1 MTDDDASPP
10 SVNLE
15 LPERHLMTQGPPSHA
30 IMSISTRTDISPT
43 SSGSSNY
50 PRTVA
55 DQVGGCGL
63 TLTIVLSCGMATR
76 NLGVALAPLF
86 SLAEVDQQAIVMVV
100 LGLPITVAFALGAG
114 LLLRHTVE
122 RDTS

>member
-63 TLTIVLSCGMATR
+63 TLTDEARSHGGA
-76 NLGVALAPLF
+76 GYP
-86 SLAEVDQQAIVMVV
+86 
-100 LGLPITVAFALGAG
+100 GAFAGGGCRRPAAPNIEAMLELVDRPIHSRQGISG
-114 LLLRHTVE
+114 
-122 RDTS
+122 

>member
-63 TLTIVLSCGMATR
+63 TLTHMAQKLIR
-76 NLGVALAPLF
+76 LAPGKASIRLKRKTAGWDDDF
-86 SLAEVDQQAIVMVV
+86 LASHIS
-100 LGLPITVAFALGAG
+100 
-114 LLLRHTVE
+114 R
-122 RDTS
+122 